1 VTVAATAKRPSSR
14 EVALETVRDVFGDE
28 RRGAQ
33 EAFDYRVRR
42 AGLDARDRA
51 FAAELAYGA
60 IKLRRAID
68 WYLKPYLHE
77 RTKPLPPAIHEA
89 LRLGI
94 YQLRFMGG
102 VGVHA
107 AVFET
112 VNLALRHGHR
122 GTAGLVNAVLRRF
135 AADAPAAPQ
144 LGDFENDDEYRGVCF
159 SVPTWVAA
167 RFREAFGVPATQEI
181 LAGLNAAPQHALRL
195 ELGRVNRDA
204 IAAELAA
211 AGLHAVPSPYVDEV
225 LIVDGHIPDDP
236 QGRFLVQS
244 ESSAMPVDILAPRPG
259 ERVVDLC
266 SGRGH
271 KTAQIA
277 ARLGGSGALES
288 IELDAQKAQVQQA
301 LLAHFGATNVAL
313 VVGDANAVAGE
324 ADADAVLLDAPCSGL
339 GVLGRHPEARWRKAP
354 QDAPRHAVAQA
365 QLLRTA
371 ARRVKRGGR
380 LVYSVCSPDA
390 REGSAII
397 EAFLSEMPA
406 FSRGALPAR
415 YEPFLERGSLLI
427 PPGIEGRDGF
437 FIALLERRE

>member
-1 VTVAATAKRPSSR
+1 MSVTATAKRPSSR
-14 EVALETVRDVFGDE
+14 EVALETIRDVFGDE

-68 WYLKPYLHE
+68 WYLKPYLSE
-77 RTKPLPPAIHEA
+77 RSKPLPPAIHEA

-144 LGDFENDDEYRGVCF
+144 LADFESEDDFRAVSF
-159 SVPTWVAA
+159 SVPTWIAA
-167 RFREAFGVPATQEI
+167 RFREAFGAPVTEAI
-181 LAGLNAAPQHALRL
+181 LAGLNDAPQHALRV
-195 ELGRVNRDA
+195 ELGRVSRDA
-204 IAAELAA
+204 IAAEFAA
-211 AGLHAVPSPYVDEV
+211 AGLHPTPSPFVDEV
-225 LIVDGHIPDDP
+225 LIVDGHISDDL

-244 ESSAMPVDILAPRPG
+244 ESSAMPVDILAPQPG

-277 ARLGGSGALES
+277 SRLRGSGAVES
-288 IELDAQKAQVQQA
+288 IELDTQKAEIQQA
-301 LLAHFGATNVAL
+301 LLARFGATNVAL
-313 VVGDANAVAGE
+313 VAGDANAVPGD

-354 QDAPRHAVAQA
+354 QDAPRHAFAQA

-397 EAFLSEMPA
+397 DAFLRETPA
-406 FSRGALPAR
+406 FARGVLPAR
-415 YEPFLERGSLLI
+415 YERFVTQGSLLV

>member
-1 VTVAATAKRPSSR
+1 MTVAAAARRPSSR
-14 EVALETVRDVFGDE
+14 EVALDTVRDVFGDE

-68 WYLKPYLHE
+68 WYLKPYLSE
-77 RTKPLPPAIHEA
+77 RPKPLPPVIHEA

-135 AADAPAAPQ
+135 AADAPAPPQ
-144 LGDFENDDEYRGVCF
+144 STDFENDDDYRAVRF

-167 RFREAFGVPATQEI
+167 RFREAFGAAVCEQI
-181 LAGLNAAPQHALRL
+181 LAGLNTAPQHALRL
-195 ELGRVNRDA
+195 DLARASRET

-211 AGLHAVPSPYVDEV
+211 AGLQATPSPYVDEV
-225 LIVDGHIPDDP
+225 LIVDGHISDDP
-236 QGRFLVQS
+236 LGRFLVQS
-244 ESSAMPVDILAPRPG
+244 ESSAMPVDILAPQRG

-271 KTAQIA
+271 KTAQIG
-277 ARLGGSGALES
+277 ARLGGSGTVES
-288 IELDAQKAQVQQA
+288 IELDAQKAQVQQE
-301 LLAHFGATNVAL
+301 LLARFGVTSVAL
-313 VVGDANAVAGE
+313 VVGDANDVPGE

-354 QDAPRHAVAQA
+354 HDAPGHAVAQA

-371 ARRVKRGGR
+371 ARRVKTGGR

-390 REGSAII
+390 REGTAII
-397 EAFLSEMPA
+397 TAFLRETPD
-406 FSRGALPAR
+406 FVRGTLPPR
-415 YEPFLERGSLLI
+415 YEPFFNQGSLLI
-427 PPGIEGRDGF
+427 APGIEGRDGF